1 MNAKPEKTFH
11 AIETLATCGKLH
23 FVRLASGY
31 AWQDERGRT
40 LAQGIDATAT
50 FALACDMR
58 LTGRK
63 AVAAVT
69 FRQSKAGARLPAT
82 ARPHACKR
90 SERHLADTRDMRLFS
105 PYKGTGGRVSRKQ
118 KAGGYLWHD

>member
-1 MNAKPEKTFH
+1 MNATKYIPL
-11 AIETLATCGKLH
+11 ETLATAGKLS

-40 LAQGIDATAT
+40 LQQGTDASET
-50 FALACDMR
+50 FALACDER

-69 FRQSKAGARLPAT
+69 FRRLKTGARLPAT
-82 ARPHACKR
+82 ARPHASGKHGQ
-90 SERHLADTRDMRLFS
+90 ERHLADTRDMRLLS
-105 PYKGTGGRVSRKQ
+105 QYKGTGGRISRKQ
-118 KAGGYLWHD
+118 KQGGFIWQA